1 MPAKRIWAEQLPTE
15 LPCKK
20 KILAKAIKNKSKLK
34 AVLHRIPEAGRVQP
48 WEYDNEK
55 IHTATLRRAAAGER
69 AAAAR
74 QAAKVAAAAEPPALR
89 PAAQLD
95 EI

>member
-20 KILAKAIKNKSKLK
+20 KILAKAIKHKSKLK
-34 AVLHRIPEAGRVQP
+34 AVLHRIPEASRVQP

-55 IHTATLRRAAAGER
+55 NKKAKIRRAR
-69 AAAAR
+69 QAR
-74 QAAKVAAAAEPPALR
+74 QAAKLAAAAEPPALR

>member
-1 MPAKRIWAEQLPTE
+1 MPAKLTWAEQLPTE

-34 AVLHRIPEAGRVQP
+34 AVLHRIPEASRVQP

-55 IHTATLRRAAAGER
+55 TKKQKSAER
-69 AAAAR
+69 GKRGKLPSWR
-74 QAAKVAAAAEPPALR
+74 Q
-89 PAAQLD
+89 QLSRQP
-95 EI
+95 

>member
-20 KILAKAIKNKSKLK
+20 KILAKAIKNNSKLK
-34 AVLHRIPEAGRVQP
+34 AVLHRIPEASRVQP

-55 IHTATLRRAAAGER
+55 QKSKNPQSEASEASCQVGGSS
-69 AAAAR
+69 
-74 QAAKVAAAAEPPALR
+74 
-89 PAAQLD
+89 
-95 EI
+95 

>member
-20 KILAKAIKNKSKLK
+20 KILAKASKTNSKLK
-34 AVLHRIPEAGRVQP
+34 AVLHRIPEASRVQP

-55 IHTATLRRAAAGER
+55 SKPQES
-69 AAAAR
+69 
-74 QAAKVAAAAEPPALR
+74 AEPPRGSARQQRGKLPR
-89 PAAQLD
+89 WRQQLSRQP
-95 EI
+95 